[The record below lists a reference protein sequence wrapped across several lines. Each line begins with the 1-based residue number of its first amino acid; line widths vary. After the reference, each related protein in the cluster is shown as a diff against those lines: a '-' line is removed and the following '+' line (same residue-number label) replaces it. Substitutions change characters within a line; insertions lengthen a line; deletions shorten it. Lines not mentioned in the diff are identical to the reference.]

1 MLVQRVDAQHF
12 EPVADAFHVLETQVP
27 PAAAVGL
34 AQGPPLAELVGDAG
48 EFPDHPCVAELGMG
62 MFGVLIPQ
70 AVNGGPLVP
79 GIHGHVVRHGDAV
92 GPLVVP
98 IVARPFEVIGLVVIV
113 AGL

>member
-48 EFPDHPCVAELGMG
+48 EFPDHPGVAELGVG
-62 MFGVLIPQ
+62 MLGILIPQ
-70 AVNGGPLVP
+70 AIDGWPLVP
-79 GIHGHVVRHGDAV
+79 GIHGHVVGHGDAV

-98 IVARPFEVIGLVVIV
+98 IVARPFEVIGLAVVV
-113 AGL
+113 AGF